1 MTTPDG
7 NLRYTRRTS
16 AELATLIVCRTYAG
30 AVFQLCHLINAVDA
44 RGDGYE
50 SFMFRPSRASP
61 SAFEAYVARTLESDG
76 RRRDGFA
83 LTDGGIAI
91 SYGDGSVEISYS
103 RMPLLVA
110 LFDFLTTAM
119 SYRDIDDIF
128 RTMLAGRR
136 DRAALKAAMK
146 AIERRLYRYLSAHLP
161 SIQRHEKFR
170 QILAYLLEEAKEG
183 LITIDDAAVMA
194 FWRTRA
200 GHPEL
205 GDFRLF
211 RSVFTGFLRF
221 ARALEWAETQ
231 EAVDR
236 AYTLDPDR
244 DADTGD
250 ADGLESVFDPTEER
264 TSPLDV
270 LDDEPMRQIK
280 FLTNRERRELALLM
294 ESGRF
299 AGRLPL
305 SVLRSEVFGGRQFE
319 IAKALRT
326 KARAAVS
333 RLASCVETATYAD
346 AVRRLEELRQVMQ
359 RVFKAASFVA
369 LRSARHADA
378 GNVVPLQPAEPA
390 ERFERIR
397 TDPPE
402 IDDELLTEA
411 MEQARTAFRQVSRK
425 GFDHEVETDPERI
438 EAFRTGA
445 GALLAGRALIDDYL
459 AALDRIDRGETDL
472 DTWFTADRAVFRTQF
487 QRLYGDRADATDI

>member
-1 MTTPDG
+1 M
-7 NLRYTRRTS
+7 
-16 AELATLIVCRTYAG
+16 
-30 AVFQLCHLINAVDA
+30 
-44 RGDGYE
+44 
-50 SFMFRPSRASP
+50 
-61 SAFEAYVARTLESDG
+61 
-76 RRRDGFA
+76 
-83 LTDGGIAI
+83 
-91 SYGDGSVEISYS
+91 GDGSIEISFS
-103 RMPLLVA
+103 RMPLLAA

-128 RTMLAGRR
+128 RSMLAGRR

-146 AIERRLYRYLSAHLP
+146 AIERRLYRYLGAHLP

-194 FWRTRA
+194 FWRTRP

-211 RSVFTGFLRF
+211 RSVFTGFIRF
-221 ARALEWAETQ
+221 ARALEWAETRD
-231 EAVDR
+231 AVDR
-236 AYTLDPDR
+236 AYTFDPDR
-244 DADTGD
+244 DAETGD
-250 ADGLESVFDPTEER
+250 VDRLESMFVPTEER

-280 FLTNRERRELALLM
+280 FLTKRERRELALLM

-319 IAKALRT
+319 IAQALRT
-326 KARAAVS
+326 KSPRAAMS
-333 RLASCVETATYAD
+333 TLASCAGTETYGD
-346 AVRRLEELRQVMQ
+346 AVRRLEELRQVMH

-369 LRSARHADA
+369 LRSARHADT
-378 GNVVPLQPAEPA
+378 GNVVPMQPTDPA

-402 IDDELLTEA
+402 IDDALLAEA

-438 EAFRTGA
+438 KAFGTGA
-445 GALLAGRALIDDYL
+445 GALLTGRELIDDYL

-472 DTWFTADRAVFRTQF
+472 DAWFTADGAGFRTQF
-487 QRLYGDRADATDI
+487 RHLYGDRADATDI